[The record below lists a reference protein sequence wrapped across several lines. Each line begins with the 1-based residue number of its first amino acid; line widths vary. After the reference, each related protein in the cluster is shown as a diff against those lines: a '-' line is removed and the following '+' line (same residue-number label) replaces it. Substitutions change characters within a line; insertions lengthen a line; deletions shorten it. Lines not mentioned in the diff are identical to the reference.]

1 MKKPIILVTT
11 NEIEQ
16 ASYSKIYL
24 KLIKEFSRE
33 LGKKA
38 LNINDLTN
46 FTKLEDYLFVDDE
59 KYEKYI
65 ERYVKMK
72 DSPKKLSWD
81 IVIESIEKIFFS
93 KNFFKILNKKIQI

>member
-33 LGKKA
+33 LGKKT

-81 IVIESIEKIFFS
+81 IVIESIEKDIF
-93 KNFFKILNKKIQI
+93 LKKFI